1 MFERFPPI
9 QVGTQ
14 LVEQV
19 HLAKHLNFSIL
30 GYSIWSGVNT
40 WVDLGDIEFGRLTSE
55 LTKMTFTQ
63 K

>member
-19 HLAKHLNFSIL
+19 HLDFCIL